1 MKYTKL
7 SFIMKYESVKEK
19 KSWKKGMIKKRVKI
33 GLIFWHFNNEDE
45 KLCVYFN
52 CLVTCKTCSAHW
64 IMRIRCSINIVERER
79 VQFFLMSFRKLSF
92 DYKMAPVQCVT
103 TMTNVGRTVNLWSFS
118 AVQKL
123 FTWWSFIHT
132 HARTLILTTHTHGKY
147 HTCQPPPNG

>member
-1 MKYTKL
+1 
-7 SFIMKYESVKEK
+7 
-19 KSWKKGMIKKRVKI
+19 MIKKRVKI
-33 GLIFWHFNNEDE
+33 GLIFWHFNNEKE

-64 IMRIRCSINIVERER
+64 IMRIRCLIYIVQRER

-118 AVQKL
+118 AVQNSSRDGL
-123 FTWWSFIHT
+123 LYTRT
-132 HARTLILTTHTHGKY
+132 HARSYKHTYTRKIPHLPTTAKR
-147 HTCQPPPNG
+147 